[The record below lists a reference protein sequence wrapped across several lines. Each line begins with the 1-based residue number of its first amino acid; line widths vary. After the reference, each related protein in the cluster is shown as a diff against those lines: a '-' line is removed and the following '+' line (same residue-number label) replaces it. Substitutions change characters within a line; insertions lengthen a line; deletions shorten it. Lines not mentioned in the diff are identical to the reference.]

1 MNQFKNKVILIT
13 GGTGTL
19 GKNLV
24 RRLIPHK
31 PKKII
36 IYSRDE
42 YKQFVMK
49 REFNYSGLR
58 YFIGDV
64 RDITRLNQVCGDVDY
79 IIHTA
84 ALKQI
89 DTIEYNPQEA
99 VKTNI
104 LGALN
109 IIQVAIEHKVKKVV
123 ALSTD
128 KGVHPV
134 NLYGA
139 TKLCSDKLFINGNAL
154 SHNVSQF
161 SVVRYGNVANSR
173 GSVIPYFESLINNNE
188 RTLPITDARMTRFH
202 ITIDEAIDLIFTAF
216 KEMQGGEIFVAKI
229 PSYKLIDL
237 VKHYKCKYKIIG
249 VRPGEKLHEIMITEQ
264 DAERTYEFDKYFV
277 VQPEFDWIT
286 NRKFKGKRVSLDF
299 SYSSDKNK
307 VWVFK

>member
-1 MNQFKNKVILIT
+1 MFKNKVILLT
-13 GGTGTL
+13 GGSGTL

-24 RRLIPHK
+24 RRLIPLK

-36 IYSRDE
+36 IYSRGE
-42 YKQFVMK
+42 FAQYQMKQ
-49 REFNYSGLR
+49 EFDYPGLR

-64 RDITRLNQVCGDVDY
+64 RDISRLDSVCGDVTH
-79 IIHTA
+79 IIHCA
-84 ALKQI
+84 ALKQV
-89 DTIEYNPQEA
+89 DTIEYNPSEA

-109 IIQVAIEHKVKKVV
+109 VIQVAIEHKIKKVV

-154 SHNVSQF
+154 SHGVSQF
-161 SVVRYGNVANSR
+161 SVVRYGNVSGSR
-173 GSVIPYFESLINNNE
+173 GSVIPFFESLIAKGE

-202 ITIDEAIDLIFTAF
+202 ISIDEGIDLIFTAF
-216 KEMQGGEIFVAKI
+216 KQMQGGEIFVAKI

-237 VKHYKCKYKIIG
+237 VKHYRCNYKIIG
-249 VRPGEKLHEIMITEQ
+249 IRPGEKMHEIMITNE
-264 DAERTYEFDKYFV
+264 DAPRTYDMGKYYV
-277 VQPEFDWIT
+277 IQPEFDWIT
-286 NRKFKGKRVSLDF
+286 NRKIKGKLVPMDF
-299 SYSSDKNK
+299 SYSSDRNTE
-307 VWVFK
+307 WVFK

>member
-13 GGTGTL
+13 GGSGTL
-19 GKNLV
+19 GKNLI
-24 RRLIPHK
+24 RRLIPLK

-36 IYSRDE
+36 VFSRDE

-49 REFNYSGLR
+49 REFNYAGLR

-64 RDITRLNQVCGDVDY
+64 RDITRLDQVCGDVDY

-84 ALKQI
+84 AIKQV
-89 DTIEYNPQEA
+89 DTIEYNPSEA

-109 IIQVAIEHKVKKVV
+109 VIQVAIEHKIKKVI

-154 SHNVSQF
+154 SHGVSQF
-161 SVVRYGNVANSR
+161 SIVRYGNVADSR
-173 GSVIPYFESLINNNE
+173 GSVIPYFESLIKEGN
-188 RTLPITDARMTRFH
+188 RTLPVTDARMTRFH

-216 KEMQGGEIFVAKI
+216 KEMQAGEIFVAKI

-237 VKHYKCKYKIIG
+237 VKHFKCKYKIIG
-249 VRPGEKLHEIMITEQ
+249 VRPGEKLHEIMIINE
-264 DAERTYEFDKYFV
+264 DASRTYDCGNYYIIH
-277 VQPEFDWIT
+277 PEFDWIEG
-286 NRKFKGKRVSLDF
+286 RKFKGKKVSLDF

-307 VWVFK
+307 EWLYK